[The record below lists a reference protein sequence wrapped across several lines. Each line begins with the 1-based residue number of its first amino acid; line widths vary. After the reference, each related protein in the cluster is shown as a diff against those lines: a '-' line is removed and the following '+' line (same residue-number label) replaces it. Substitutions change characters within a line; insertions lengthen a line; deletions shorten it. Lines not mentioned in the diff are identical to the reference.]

1 MSPAPA
7 PDVTW
12 PLPAQ
17 WPLALLPVRL
27 ETRFTDTHLLVRV
40 LPDTVHVDG
49 HEPRL
54 TSEERSWGHDYW
66 DAPGAEP
73 WRLLCELA
81 GAERAVW
88 IARVTEPYLDGGTWK
103 RPVPAAKEVDEEWTR
118 PALARAL
125 PTRWYATARRGA
137 ESAYGRSAE
146 RTATPQ
152 IGPDPRLDLAGAPPE
167 LPPTGPGMRWLTD
180 FDAAVEAGM
189 ALRVELSPA
198 MRRDGVV
205 DHLVVYG
212 VDERSDA
219 DAGARTLG
227 RLLDA
232 HFHSHGLGFVP
243 PGTPTNNTPD
253 ARSGYDPRDPAAVA
267 DLRVRGAQDAEP
279 ADLDSNARTTALAL
293 GLRLRPQA
301 GDDLHDARGGAP
313 SASPTA
319 LARARHAAEPQA
331 ADGRYMNTA
340 TWSASW
346 GYYLSQLMNGV
357 LDEDDLAFTRRH
369 FIDHVRAT
377 GPLPAL
383 RVGEQPYGVLPVL
396 ASRRPWG
403 TPGRQR
409 KLWQVLDHLR
419 TAHWKPQADKPEA
432 VPRIRKDDPDPD
444 RTMLRILAMEPVTA
458 EWRARSMLGLDYVT
472 HLWRFG
478 SLRMRGGWRAD
489 DAFLH
494 DGALAALGIRGEPRV
509 SRATF
514 ADDAHL
520 VAGPYAAG
528 TGVLEALLERDYD
541 WNELRWWIEDDPVGA
556 PLVAMVLNQAALGE
570 WATAARRWQRLNAPL
585 PSYLEPELIDVRPN
599 TYGRPELESWPF
611 TRQLTRTVTVGGAT
625 RTVDAHLRALPAT
638 DASVRDV
645 HEFRAAVAH
654 FTRRPPQTALRQ
666 FAGSLDLAS
675 HRLDAW
681 FTSLATQRLSELRA
695 VQPHGVLVGGY
706 GWLQD
711 IRRVA
716 PVVVAGTDPTKPDY
730 RPVPGEPGILYEGA
744 ADAGHV
750 HAPSTAQAV
759 TAAVLR
765 NGYRSH
771 PHGQGANPLAVDLS
785 ADRLRQAE
793 WLLDGVRQGQP
804 LGALLGY
811 RFERRLQEHP
821 LRPALEGCLP
831 ALRRQ
836 APVTTTGHA
845 PDEGPREVVSPHGVV
860 DGLVLHHKHAAGT
873 LVLPALPAAER
884 AALTGL
890 LDSLGELVDAVSDAL
905 LAESVHHAVQGSPL
919 RAGATVDALSRGTVP
934 PPELEFARTPR
945 TGTALTHRVA
955 LLGNAWAPSAV
966 DWPVTERQARAT
978 AEPALDGIVGGLLPR
993 PAEVHC
999 EVRWEDGTLRTV
1011 DLTGLRC
1018 SPLDYLALADRPEEL
1033 HLRVLGSVAPRD
1045 GRRPVEVT
1053 GTVERPDGTVSLAEF
1068 VECLGAVR
1076 SLVGGARALGPADLL
1091 VAGTGEGDGTEEG
1104 AGFDLDELKRRADA
1118 AVAALAGTE
1127 RVLKGGPADEV
1138 PVEEIPPGG
1147 DPVDPGE
1154 GDPDEDSPPPGE
1166 PGEGTPP
1173 PGESEGGGPGLAVA
1187 LDRAANL
1194 GVIGAYCPPDAGPER
1209 IATAVTAALAEL
1221 ARRREALSALVEGFD
1236 RAAATPAGLV
1246 EHDTARIVTVLGP
1259 GTRVLPRFLP
1269 GSADTLRAALAGSTA
1284 AQGGDPQAVRT
1295 WLTRAARVRPGLDR
1309 FEHAVGY
1316 ADALRGVPREAPR
1329 VAQLPYTPGERWV
1342 GLPGNGTGAKPRT
1355 GLVLDLAPG
1364 FDPARAVCG
1373 LAIDEWTEVVPNAEE
1388 TTAIAYHAETPG
1400 QAAPQSILLAVA
1412 PSGTAQWG
1420 TGLVEET
1427 LLDTLELARVR
1438 AVDIEAL
1445 SGVGQFLPALAFPLN
1460 RDGETASTDFSRLGV
1475 RD

>member
-1 MSPAPA
+1 MTPA

-40 LPDTVHVDG
+40 LPDTVHVDA

-54 TSEERSWGHDYW
+54 TSEERSWGGDYW

-88 IARVTEPYLDGGTWK
+88 IARVTEPYLDGTTWK
-103 RPVPAAKEVDEEWTR
+103 RPVPAPRDLDEDWTR

-137 ESAYGRSAE
+137 ETAYGRSPE

-152 IGPDPRLDLAGAPPE
+152 VGPDPRLDLAGTEPE
-167 LPPTGPGMRWLTD
+167 TPPTGPGMRWLTD
-180 FDAAVEAGM
+180 FDAAVDAGM

-198 MRRDGVV
+198 MRRDGAV
-205 DHLVVYG
+205 DRLVVYG

-227 RLLDA
+227 RLFDA

-267 DLRVRGAQDAEP
+267 DLRVRGAEDSEP
-279 ADLDSNARTTALAL
+279 ADLDSNARATALAL
-293 GLRLRPQA
+293 GVRLRAQV

-331 ADGRYMNTA
+331 ADGRHMNTA

-346 GYYLSQLMNGV
+346 GYYLSQLLDGV

-369 FIDHVRAT
+369 FVDHVRAA

-383 RVGEQPYGVLPVL
+383 RVGDQPYGVLPVL

-403 TPGRQR
+403 APGRQR
-409 KLWQVLDHLR
+409 KLWEVLDHLR
-419 TAHWKPQADKPEA
+419 TAHWRPQAENPQA
-432 VPRIRKDDPDPD
+432 VPRIRRDDPDPD
-444 RTMLRILAMEPVTA
+444 QTMLRILAMEPVTA
-458 EWRARSMLGLDYVT
+458 EWRARSMLGLEYVT

-494 DGALAALGIRGEPRV
+494 DGVLAALGIRTEPRV

-514 ADDAHL
+514 ADEAHL
-520 VAGPYAAG
+520 VTGPYAAE

-541 WNELRWWIEDDPVGA
+541 WNELRWWIEDDPAGT

-570 WATAARRWQRLNAPL
+570 WVTAARRWQRLHAPL

-611 TRQLTRTVTVGGAT
+611 TRQLTRTVTVGGTT
-625 RTVDAHLRALPAT
+625 RTVDAHLRALPAA
-638 DASVRDV
+638 DPSVRDV
-645 HEFRAAVAH
+645 HEFRAAVTH

-695 VQPHGVLVGGY
+695 VRPSGVLLGGY

-711 IRRVA
+711 IRRA
-716 PVVVAGTDPTKPDY
+716 QPVIVPGTDPTKPGY
-730 RPVPGEPGILYEGA
+730 RPVPGEEGLLYEGA
-744 ADAGHV
+744 ADAGHI

-771 PHGQGANPLAVDLS
+771 PRGQGANPLAVDLS

-821 LRPALEGCLP
+821 LRPGLEGCLT

-845 PDEGPREVVSPHGVV
+845 PDEGAREVVSPHGVV
-860 DGLVLHHKHAAGT
+860 DGLVLHHKYAAGT
-873 LVLPALPAAER
+873 LVLPTLPTAEHE
-884 AALTGL
+884 ALTGL
-890 LDSLGELVDAVSDAL
+890 LDSLGELIDAVSDAL

-955 LLGNAWAPSAV
+955 LLGNAGAPAAEE
-966 DWPVTERQARAT
+966 WPVTDRQLRAA
-978 AEPALDGIVGGLLPR
+978 AEPALNGIVGGLLPR

-1011 DLTGLRC
+1011 DLTALRC

-1033 HLRVLGSVAPRD
+1033 YQRVLGSAEPRD

-1053 GTVERPDGTVSLAEF
+1053 GTVERPDGAVSLAEF

-1076 SLVGGARALGPADLL
+1076 SLVGGARALGPADLRI
-1091 VAGTGEGDGTEEG
+1091 AGTEEA
-1104 AGFDLDELKRRADA
+1104 AGFDVSDLERRADA
-1118 AVAALAGTE
+1118 ASAALA
-1127 RVLKGGPADEV
+1127 D
-1138 PVEEIPPGG
+1138 
-1147 DPVDPGE
+1147 VDSALN
-1154 GDPDEDSPPPGE
+1154 GDPD
-1166 PGEGTPP
+1166 
-1173 PGESEGGGPGLAVA
+1173 LAVE

-1194 GVIGAYCPPDAGPER
+1194 GVIGAYCPPDADADR
-1209 IATAVTAALAEL
+1209 LATAVTAVLAEL
-1221 ARRREALSALVEGFD
+1221 ARRRQALAALAEGFD
-1236 RAAATPAGLV
+1236 RAAATPAARV
-1246 EHDTARIVTVLGP
+1246 EHDTARMTAVFGP
-1259 GTRVLPRFLP
+1259 GTRVLPGFLA
-1269 GSADTLRAALAGSTA
+1269 GSSDTLRTALAESTA
-1284 AQGGDPQAVRT
+1284 TQGGDPHAVRT

-1309 FEHAVGY
+1309 YEQAVGY
-1316 ADALRGVPREAPR
+1316 ADALRGTPRKAPL
-1329 VAQLPYTPGERWV
+1329 VVQLPYTPGERWV
-1342 GLPGNGTGAKPRT
+1342 GLPGDGAGAKPRT
-1355 GLVLDLAPG
+1355 GLVLDTAPG
-1364 FDPARAVCG
+1364 LDTSRPLCG
-1373 LAIDEWTEVVPNAEE
+1373 LVIDEWTEVLPNAEE

-1400 QAAPQSILLAVA
+1400 QSAPQAILLAVA
-1412 PSGTAQWG
+1412 PAGTPQWG
-1420 TGLVEET
+1420 STLLEET
-1427 LLDTLELARVR
+1427 LLDTLDLAHVR

-1445 SGVGQFLPALAFPLN
+1445 SGVGQFLPALSFPLN